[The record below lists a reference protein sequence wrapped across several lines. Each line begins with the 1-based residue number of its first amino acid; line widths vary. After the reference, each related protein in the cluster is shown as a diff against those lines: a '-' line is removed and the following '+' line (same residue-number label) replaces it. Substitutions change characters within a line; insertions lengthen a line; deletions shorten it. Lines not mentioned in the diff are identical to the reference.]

1 MVTSRTKKQLL
12 VFMLITLL
20 GVSFVGAR
28 YARLDRL
35 IMNTDYKVNAQFA
48 DSGGIFQGAEVTYR
62 GVRIGQVSQMKLTR
76 DGVDVVMSI
85 DNGTDK
91 IPSAAKALVGNKS
104 AVGEQYIEIQ
114 PKTDNGPYLKDGST
128 IPVADTA
135 IPISTTKLL
144 TTIDNMVNS
153 VPQGD
158 LRTVVSEMG
167 AAFKGTGRNL
177 SQIVDTSDAFIRQ
190 ADRNFNVT
198 SSLIQ
203 DSNTVL
209 QTQADKSSAIRSF
222 ATNLS
227 LFSGTL
233 AGSDADLRKVID
245 SGSATANQLRT
256 FLQDNQVEIGQL
268 LNNLVTTGKVV
279 VKHLKGIR
287 QVLVIYPYI
296 VEGAYST
303 VAKGP
308 SGNYDAEF
316 GMILQPSA
324 KKVCQKGYNTK
335 VRDPNTPSGRADI
348 PMNTQAHCAEPASQ
362 SSARGA
368 QHAPNGRAGASY
380 RAPVVATYDQR
391 TGKVTWTDHAPGA
404 DVTYTGGAH
413 DTFGKDSWKWLLL
426 QPVAASGE

>member
-12 VFMLITLL
+12 VFVLITLL
-20 GVSFVGAR
+20 GVSYVGAR

-35 IMNTDYKVNAQFA
+35 VLDTEYKVSAQFV
-48 DSGGIFQGAEVTYR
+48 DSGGIFKDAEVTYR
-62 GVRIGQVSQMKLTR
+62 GVHIGQVSELKLTR
-76 DGVDVVMSI
+76 DGVDVVMAI
-85 DNGTDK
+85 DNSNSK
-91 IPSAAKALVGNKS
+91 IPSSSRAVVGNKS
-104 AVGEQYIEIQ
+104 AVGEQYIELQ
-114 PKTDNGPYLKDGST
+114 PQTDDGPYLKDGST
-128 IPVADTA
+128 IAAADTE
-135 IPISTTKLL
+135 IPISTTELL
-144 TTIDNMVNS
+144 TSIDDMVNS

-158 LRTVVSEMG
+158 LRTVISEFG
-167 AAFKGTGRNL
+167 AAFEGTGASL
-177 SQIVDTSDAFIRQ
+177 AQIIDTSNAFIKE
-190 ADRNFNVT
+190 ADRNFDVT
-198 SSLIQ
+198 TALIE

-233 AGSDADLRKVID
+233 AASDADLRKLID
-245 SGSATANQLRT
+245 NGGASATQLRT
-256 FLQDNQVEIGQL
+256 FLEENQVEIGDL

-279 VKHLKGIR
+279 VKHLRGIR

-316 GMILQPSA
+316 GMILKPEGRP
-324 KKVCQKGYNTK
+324 VCEKGYNAK
-335 VRDPNTPSGRADI
+335 LRDPNRERGDV
-348 PMNTQAHCAEPASQ
+348 PMDTGARCSEPASK

-368 QHAPNGRAGASY
+368 QHAPSGRAGTSY
-380 RAPVVATYDQR
+380 RPPVVATYDHS
-391 TGKVTWTDHAPGA
+391 TGKVTWTDHAPDA

-426 QPVAASGE
+426 QPVAASEE